1 MTNTPDEF
9 EGKGAVEQDKPQQA
23 TNTSLS
29 KQLGHR
35 DQDPMLKDSDTD
47 FPEDGNSPE
56 HTGEPEE
63 GSIATPPADL
73 ETVDQDPGERQK
85 RNQTKR
91 DPRGEF
97 AQIGALFVKRE
108 TRNAKRIY
116 FSLSMHSFNTS
127 LDGLTRSSG
136 NVASGSSVMF
146 SRSVNV
152 GALVFT

>member
-47 FPEDGNSPE
+47 YPEDGNSPE

-85 RNQTKR
+85 RKR
-91 DPRGEF
+91 TP
-97 AQIGALFVKRE
+97 QLGAPFFVKRE
-108 TRNAKRIY
+108 TGNAKRIY

-127 LDGLTRSSG
+127 PT
-136 NVASGSSVMF
+136 ASLAPPAMSPAAHPSC
-146 SRSVNV
+146 SASP
-152 GALVFT
+152 

>member
-1 MTNTPDEF
+1 MTNIPDEF

-47 FPEDGNSPE
+47 FPEEGDSPE

-73 ETVDQDPGERQK
+73 ETVDQYPGERQK
-85 RNQTKR
+85 RNQDEKD
-91 DPRGEF
+91 DPF
-97 AQIGALFVKRE
+97 AA
-108 TRNAKRIY
+108 
-116 FSLSMHSFNTS
+116 
-127 LDGLTRSSG
+127 
-136 NVASGSSVMF
+136 
-146 SRSVNV
+146 
-152 GALVFT
+152 